1 MSKNLQIKNK
11 LICGLFIASLM
22 AQTIGLGN
30 KAYAADT
37 GGYPWSDATEINA
50 STYDW
55 GYNYCHPAMV
65 AAQTCSTHYR
75 YLMGVLYRLS
85 DPWGYDV
92 RNCTSFAS
100 WRANQA
106 YGLNLVGW
114 GNANTWGISGRAS
127 GYAVDSSPRYGD
139 IAVWTGGAY
148 GHVAFVYE
156 VNSDGSVNV
165 EQYNK
170 AGRGEFSRQTSVR
183 AQEYVHIA
191 PVPAPVI
198 AAPSTP
204 VPVAA
209 PVVEPIPISTVTVP
223 VPVVDTPAIT
233 QVPEEDKVSYFVEK
247 TPENGVKTIA
257 VRQNN
262 TKSGMV
268 EVLTSDEK
276 QDDSWSEPTVTEIN
290 VKKKVAT
297 SIALG
302 DYNTDGINDMYEIAY
317 SYTKS
322 GMVEVSILDGKSD
335 FKKVVAT
342 KVTKEKEH
350 AEDEVL
356 YDVADQNND
365 NTLDVLQIW
374 HQNTV
379 SGLMEIKVFDGMG
392 NFESNTRTI
401 VVPEQPRSSDT
412 VYFMLGDHNGDSN
425 IDLFEII
432 HDSSEEAKVK
442 VKVFDIHETLAA
454 PLSKWTTETD
464 AYTGRGPNI
473 TL

>member
-1 MSKNLQIKNK
+1 
-11 LICGLFIASLM
+11 M
-22 AQTIGLGN
+22 AQTVGIVN
-30 KAYAADT
+30 KVYAADT

-55 GYNYCHPAMV
+55 GYNFCHPAMV

-92 RNCTSFAS
+92 RNCTSFAA

-114 GNANTWGISGRAS
+114 GNANTWGTSGRAS
-127 GYAVDSSPRYGD
+127 GYAVDSSPRIGD
-139 IAVWTGGAY
+139 IAVWKGGAY
-148 GHVAFVYE
+148 GHVAFVYG
-156 VNSDGSVNV
+156 VNGDGSVNI

-170 AGRGEFSRQTSVR
+170 AGKGEFSRQTFVR
-183 AQEYVHIA
+183 AQEYIHIA
-191 PVPAPVI
+191 PLSTPVVAAAPTPAPVE
-198 AAPSTP
+198 AMKVEP
-204 VPVAA
+204 VPSSSIPTPL
-209 PVVEPIPISTVTVP
+209 PVEEKP
-223 VPVVDTPAIT
+223 VLTPA
-233 QVPEEDKVSYFVEK
+233 PEEDKVSYFVEK
-247 TPENGVKTIA
+247 TRENEVKTIA
-257 VRQNN
+257 VKQNN
-262 TKSGMV
+262 TKSGKL
-268 EVLTSDEK
+268 EVLTSEEK
-276 QDDSWSEPTVTEIN
+276 QDDSWSEPTVTEIA
-290 VKKKVAT
+290 VQKQVAT
-297 SIALG
+297 NIALG

-317 SYTKS
+317 NHTKS
-322 GMVEVSILDGKSD
+322 GMVEISILDGKSGY
-335 FKKVVAT
+335 KKVLVS

-350 AEDEVL
+350 AEDDVS

-365 NTLDVLQIW
+365 KTPDVLQIW

-379 SGLMEIKVFDGMG
+379 SGLMEIKVFDGLG
-392 NFESNTRTI
+392 KFESNTRTI
-401 VVPEQPRSSDT
+401 VVPEQLRSAET

-425 IDLFEII
+425 LDLFEIL

-442 VKVFDIHETLAA
+442 VKVFDIHETLAL